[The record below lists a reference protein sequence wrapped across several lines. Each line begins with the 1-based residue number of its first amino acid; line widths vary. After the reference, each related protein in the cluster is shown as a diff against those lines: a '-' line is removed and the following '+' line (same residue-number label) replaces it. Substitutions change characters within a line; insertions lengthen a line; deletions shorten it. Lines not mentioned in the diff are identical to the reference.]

1 MSTRPATLHV
11 SCDETVPG
19 CDEASYRCSCP
30 ECRETYHAKYHTKAK
45 HTKEECLMRNP
56 EPLEDVPLKSSP
68 SEEDLEKAIDELP
81 EVADDLRKSFR

>member
-1 MSTRPATLHV
+1 
-11 SCDETVPG
+11 
-19 CDEASYRCSCP
+19 
-30 ECRETYHAKYHTKAK
+30 
-45 HTKEECLMRNP
+45 MRNP